1 MTCDIIM
8 TVIDKFTKY
17 IELISIR
24 KNISAETLTHI
35 LINEII
41 KNHEMSEAIIS
52 DKDKLFIFKF

>member
-8 TVIDKFTKY
+8 TVIDKFIKY
-17 IELISIR
+17 IELVSTR

-35 LINEII
+35 LIDEII

-52 DKDKLFIFKF
+52 DRDKLFIFKF

>member
-8 TVIDKFTKY
+8 TVIDKFIKY
-17 IELISIR
+17 IKLVSTR
-24 KNISAETLTHI
+24 KDISAETLAHI

-52 DKDKLFIFKF
+52 DRDKLFIFKF